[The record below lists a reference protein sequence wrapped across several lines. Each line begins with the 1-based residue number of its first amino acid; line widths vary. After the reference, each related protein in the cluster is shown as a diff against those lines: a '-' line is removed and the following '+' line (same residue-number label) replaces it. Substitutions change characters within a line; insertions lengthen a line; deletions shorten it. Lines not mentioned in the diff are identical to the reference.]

1 MSRPAPA
8 LRSRLVLGNLVL
20 ILTALAVTWAVATVA
35 GPPLFRDHI
44 DQKSGLAPAVLDRVE
59 QAFHVANLLQV
70 LLASVLALALTLGAN
85 LLISRTISARIG
97 EITAG
102 TADIAAGNYATRLP
116 QRRTSRELDT
126 LTSAVNEM
134 AATLQHTEATRGRLL
149 TDIAHELRTPIATI
163 DGYLEGIQDGV
174 EAADTQTIALL
185 RRQVRRLTRLAEDL
199 RAVSA
204 ADEQRLRIE
213 RSAVPVDELARQVV
227 QAAQPQFAAKDV
239 ELLLFADSNAT
250 VLADPTRLE
259 QVLTNVLT
267 NALRHTPTGGTV
279 TVGAR
284 AAGKQLTLSVADTGE
299 GIERAHLPHLFE
311 RFYRAH
317 TRDDE
322 QGSGVGLTISRAIVA
337 AHRGTIT
344 IDSPGTGRGTTV
356 TITLPLPSPA
366 AVEQIPSADHRPES

>member
-44 DQKSGLAPAVLDRVE
+44 DHKSGLAPAVLDRVE